1 MAELWIGNVADD
13 TSDEEI
19 KEFLIRYGFPAYDE
33 IQRVPGAG
41 SRPAVLLTF
50 NNVEPHS
57 LRSLEGRIHNL
68 FWKNRTINVNVVPP
82 REEE

>member
-1 MAELWIGNVADD
+1 
-13 TSDEEI
+13 
-19 KEFLIRYGFPAYDE
+19 
-33 IQRVPGAG
+33 
-41 SRPAVLLTF
+41 VLLTF

-57 LRSLEGRIHNL
+57 LRSLEGRVHNL